1 MSNKERY
8 RIWVE
13 GQESLPIFL
22 QPWWLDAVCAG
33 KEWDVLLF
41 YEEVQQPSTEETPQ
55 PSTEE
60 APQAATDVTQQLP
73 TEETAQPAEVAVETE
88 EPQPVEQEPQIRAAL
103 PYMVSKKWRSRYIS
117 MPELT
122 QVGGLWLDEHH
133 RWGAV
138 ELEHLCQNMAEQLQA
153 LDLIRY
159 SQDFSIGSPCI
170 EVLYKQ
176 GWKLKKNLAYRLEN
190 LSNLDKVID
199 AFSKNKKR
207 QLQKSLS
214 LHAQRGWSGEEFCR
228 FTYECFKERKRQLP
242 YSREFML
249 VIAQKARKHHQS
261 EILTIRNADREVY
274 AAALLVWDKTRLYL
288 MMPTFLPSHHESG
301 ASALLVLE
309 AIKIA
314 REKGL
319 RFDFAAPDDKH
330 VLKDIKQFEPQAV
343 PFYTVEKRYRWWA
356 FLVR

>member
-1 MSNKERY
+1 MCNKERY
-8 RIWVE
+8 SIWVE

-33 KEWDVLLF
+33 KEWDVLLVC
-41 YEEVQQPSTEETPQ
+41 EEAQQ

-60 APQAATDVTQQLP
+60 APQAATDETQQL
-73 TEETAQPAEVAVETE
+73 TSDETSQHVAETVETE
-88 EPQPVEQEPQIRAAL
+88 APQPSEQEPLIRAAL
-103 PYMVSKKWRSRYIS
+103 PYMTTKKWRSRYIS
-117 MPELT
+117 MPQLT

-133 RWGAV
+133 HWGTV
-138 ELEHLCQNMAEQLQA
+138 ELERLCQDMAAQLQA
-153 LDLIRY
+153 MDLIRY
-159 SQDFSIGSPCI
+159 SQDFSIGSPCV
-170 EVLYKQ
+170 EVLRKQ
-176 GWKLKKNLAYRLEN
+176 GWKLKKNLAYRFEN
-190 LSNLDKVID
+190 LSNLDRIID
-199 AFSKNKKR
+199 SFRKTKKR

-214 LHAQRGWSGEEFCR
+214 LHAHRGWSGEEFCR

-249 VIAQKARKHHQS
+249 VIAQKARKHHLS
-261 EILTIRNADREVY
+261 EILTIRNADNEVY

-288 MMPTFLPSHHESG
+288 LMPTFLPSHHESG

-314 REKGL
+314 REKGV

-330 VLKDIKQFEPQAV
+330 ALKDIKQFEPQTI
-343 PFYTVEKRYRWWA
+343 PFYTVEKRYRWWS
-356 FLVR
+356 FLVRK

>member
-8 RIWVE
+8 NIWVE
-13 GQESLPIFL
+13 EQESLPIFL

-33 KEWDVLLF
+33 KEWEVLLF
-41 YEEVQQPSTEETPQ
+41 YEETEQPTNEEVPPIAADEVQQPTTEETP
-55 PSTEE
+55 SSAEVTVEKVEE
-60 APQAATDVTQQLP
+60 VP
-73 TEETAQPAEVAVETE
+73 QPAEK
-88 EPQPVEQEPQIRAAL
+88 EPRIRAAL
-103 PYMVSKKWRSRYIS
+103 PYMVTKKWRSRYIS
-117 MPELT
+117 MPQLT

-133 RWGAV
+133 HWGTV
-138 ELEHLCQNMAEQLQA
+138 ELERLCQEMAEQLQA

-159 SQDFSIGSPCI
+159 SQDFPIGSPCI
-170 EVLYKQ
+170 EVLNKQ
-176 GWKLKKNLAYRLEN
+176 GWKMKKNLAYGFN
-190 LSNLDKVID
+190 DLSNLDRVID

-228 FTYECFKERKRQLP
+228 FTYECFKEHKRQLP

-261 EILTIRNADREVY
+261 EILTVRNADKEVY
-274 AAALLVWDKTRLYL
+274 AAALMVWDNKRLYL
-288 MMPTFLPSHHESG
+288 LMPTFLPSHHESG
-301 ASALLVLE
+301 AAALLVLE

-319 RFDFAAPDDKH
+319 RFVFAAPDDKH
-330 VLKDIKQFEPQAV
+330 ALKEIKQFEPQAI
-343 PFYTVEKRYRWWA
+343 PFYTVEKRYRWWS
-356 FLVR
+356 FLVGKG